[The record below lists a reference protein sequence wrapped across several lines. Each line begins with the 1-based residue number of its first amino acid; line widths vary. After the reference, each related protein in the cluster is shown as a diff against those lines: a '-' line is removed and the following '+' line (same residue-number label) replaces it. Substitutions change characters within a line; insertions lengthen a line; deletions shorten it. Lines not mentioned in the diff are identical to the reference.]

1 MECGVNESR
10 SAQSCVPFGSK
21 PSSITTKPSDKLIEF
36 PDYTIDWATSKN
48 IKIVVHIC
56 SSLYLL

>member
-1 MECGVNESR
+1 MNESCTT
-10 SAQSCVPFGSK
+10 QSPCVPFGSK

-36 PDYTIDWATSKN
+36 PAYTIDWATSKN
-48 IKIVVHIC
+48 IKIVLHIS